1 MHDVAGALFFTT
13 LAGLSTGLGSVL
25 AIVAPRS
32 NRSILSLSLGF
43 SAGVMLYIS
52 FMELLP
58 VAREEFDRAGTGSG
72 MLYAVLAFFGGII
85 VVALIDRLVPE
96 RVNPHESHD
105 AAALDPE
112 HDTNRPANKLFR
124 LGVLTAL
131 SIGLHNFPEGAAV
144 FFSNLSG
151 QQFGWGVTLAVAL
164 HNIPEGLAVALPVYF
179 ATGSRRKALLYS
191 FSSGLAEPIGA
202 VIGYTLLLP
211 FLGPTVMGIS
221 FAAVAGIMVFLSLD
235 SLLPSALAHGR
246 HHEAVYSVMAGMA
259 LMAASLLMLG

>member
-1 MHDVAGALFFTT
+1 MHDVGSALFFTT

-32 NRSILSLSLGF
+32 NRSILTLSLGF

-58 VAREEFDRAGTGSG
+58 AARDEFNHHGNGQG
-72 MLYAVLAFFGGII
+72 MLYTVLAFFGGILL
-85 VVALIDRLVPE
+85 VALLDRVVPVQ
-96 RVNPHESHD
+96 VNPHESHD
-105 AAALDPE
+105 ASALDPE
-112 HDTNRPANKLFR
+112 GNARPPRNALFR
-124 LGVLTAL
+124 LGLLTAL

-151 QQFGWGVTLAVAL
+151 REFGWGVTLAVAL

-179 ATGSRRKALLYS
+179 ATGSRSKALLYS
-191 FSSGLAEPIGA
+191 FASGLAEPIGA
-202 VIGYTLLLP
+202 ILGYALLLP
-211 FLGPTVMGIS
+211 FLGPTVMGIA
-221 FAAVAGIMVFLSLD
+221 FAVVAGIMVFLSLD

-259 LMAASLLMLG
+259 LMAVSLLMLS